1 MACAAPD
8 ANDRI
13 CKINNSQR
21 TKMTNSPYAPP
32 SSESKDAP
40 QEAGSPVK
48 AIVLGLL
55 TDIGGTMA
63 TSFLL
68 SIVFAVV
75 WANQGMSNEQVV
87 ALMSDR
93 ALSNPFTLTATIFGT
108 VCSYLGGF
116 ICARIVRRSEIRY
129 GAVLAAISV
138 LVGFAFSIGDSSP
151 VRITGLAILSVVVV
165 MLGTAHGRAI
175 NRG

>member
-1 MACAAPD
+1 
-8 ANDRI
+8 
-13 CKINNSQR
+13 
-21 TKMTNSPYAPP
+21 MTHSPYAPP

-63 TSFLL
+63 TSFIL
-68 SIVFAVV
+68 SIVFAVI
-75 WANQGMSNEQVV
+75 WANQGMSSEQMM

-93 ALSNPFTLTATIFGT
+93 ALGNPFTLVATIFGT
-108 VCSYLGGF
+108 VSSYLGGF
-116 ICARIVRRSEIRY
+116 ICARIVRRSEMRY
-129 GAVLAAISV
+129 GAILSAISV
-138 LVGFAFSIGDSSP
+138 LVGFALSIGNSSP
-151 VRITGLAILSVVVV
+151 ARMIGLAILSIVAI

-175 NRG
+175 NRS